1 MKKKIVGIFVCMLLI
16 LTVISTSVT
25 ANETEAEI
33 DIPSDGPSNSIWFV
47 RGIFKYL
54 DEDEENIYLNVLTA
68 RLCGIGNGL
77 VWYHLLSCPIKIS
90 KPLYG
95 FYMNDYSIILIGICN
110 HWEYDL

>member
-1 MKKKIVGIFVCMLLI
+1 MKRKILGILVCMLLI

-54 DEDEENIYLNVLTA
+54 DEDEEYIYLTALTTK
-68 RLCGIGNGL
+68 LCGIGNGL
-77 VWYHLLSCPIKIS
+77 VWYHLLNCPIKIS

-95 FYMNDYSIILIGICN
+95 FYMNDYSIILIGICD